1 MKKNPAKFNRQQ
13 FKNATKTHKYTNTN
27 TTDKSTNKRQHNNN
41 TTTQQ
46 HNNINKNIIKY
57 NNSTTIFSGF
67 DGLGHLKTVLISCR
81 ERAKHTNIGNYSN

>member
-1 MKKNPAKFNRQQ
+1 MKKTPAKFNRQQ

-46 HNNINKNIIKY
+46 HQQ
-57 NNSTTIFSGF
+57 
-67 DGLGHLKTVLISCR
+67 
-81 ERAKHTNIGNYSN
+81 KHHKIQ

>member
-1 MKKNPAKFNRQQ
+1 MKKKTAKFNRQH

-27 TTDKSTNKRQHNNN
+27 TTDKSTNKK
-41 TTTQQ
+41 Q

>member
-1 MKKNPAKFNRQQ
+1 MKKKTAKFNRQQ

-46 HNNINKNIIKY
+46 HQQKHHKIQYNNIQWVRWSWSFKDC
-57 NNSTTIFSGF
+57 F
-67 DGLGHLKTVLISCR
+67 DFLWRKG
-81 ERAKHTNIGNYSN
+81 